1 MKTEVKDQRGSKKGS
16 GISIRTKLIA
26 MVLALSIIPL
36 LIMTVLLTHTLK
48 ENVVELE
55 EKIATQK
62 MITTQKETNSLV
74 NQNYTGVD
82 LLSRNTTL
90 TEAISDP
97 TEEHV
102 QWAYDEL
109 ELADAQFPSAGS
121 MFVYNMKGMQIARAD
136 DGKLNDVSDREYVKE
151 SLAGN
156 KYLSDVIISKAT
168 GEANIYMADPL
179 IAEDGSVVGGVA
191 RSASLSELSDDI
203 KSIDTD
209 NMDITIL
216 DRKGGLAATTEEQY
230 DLTSSEVIDLSGEE
244 YYTLAQS
251 KGTGN
256 AVIMNNGKKVLLSY
270 TLDET
275 TGWTIAVFTDY
286 KYVMKSYDTSLKTAL
301 FILAIAIIAVV
312 IFGYL
317 FASSLAKPI
326 INVKEFASIL
336 ASGDFT
342 TDPLSIKRKDELGD
356 MADSLNEMY
365 YNNADVIRNIGTGSH
380 RVSESSS
387 ELADTSSDLLTR
399 FEEVSSSMQR
409 VNDAMTNTGA
419 ATEEV
424 SASANEVNESVER
437 LAEETKNTK
446 NEVIAITK
454 KAAQIE
460 KEGRESSE
468 HAIAIAQQ
476 RGKELEEATEA
487 AKVVAEIST
496 MADSIAEIASQI
508 NLLSLNASIE
518 AARAGEHG
526 RGFAVVAGEINTL
539 AEQTKSAV
547 EQIQSTVDKIQA
559 AFDQLSSSSAALL
572 SFMKETVGPDYE
584 KFISI
589 GQEYGADAQ
598 KFGELA
604 DNIAEM
610 VRYISESMEQVNAA
624 VAEIAESATN
634 TATSSAEVTDT
645 VNVAG
650 EMMSRMNDMA
660 SDSQDVSNRLDEIVR
675 RFKLDMEMVSDEA
688 VESEEKDTESES

>member
-1 MKTEVKDQRGSKKGS
+1 MKTEVKDQRRSKKGS
-16 GISIRTKLIA
+16 GISIRTQLIA

-74 NQNYTGVD
+74 NRNFTGVD

-109 ELADAQFPSAGS
+109 ELADAQFPSEGL
-121 MFVYNMKGMQIARAD
+121 MFVYNMNGMQIARAD

-230 DLTSSEVIDLSGEE
+230 DLTSGEVIDLSGEE
-244 YYTLAQS
+244 YYALAQS

-301 FILAIAIIAVV
+301 LILAIAIIAVV

-559 AFDQLSSSSAALL
+559 AFDQLSSSSEALL

-675 RFKLDMEMVSDEA
+675 RFKLDMELVSDEA
-688 VESEEKDTESES
+688 VESEEMDTESDS

>member
-1 MKTEVKDQRGSKKGS
+1 MKTDVKDQRGSKKGS
-16 GISIRTKLIA
+16 GISIRTQLIA

-74 NQNYTGVD
+74 NQNFTGVD

-109 ELADAQFPSAGS
+109 ELADAQFPSAGL
-121 MFVYNMKGMQIARAD
+121 MFVYNMQGMQIARAD

-191 RSASLSELSDDI
+191 RSASLSELSDEI

-230 DLTSSEVIDLSGEE
+230 DLTSGEVIDLSGEE

-256 AVIMNNGKKVLLSY
+256 AVIMHNGKKVLLSY

-286 KYVMKSYDTSLKTAL
+286 KYVMKPYDSSLKTAVL
-301 FILAIAIIAVV
+301 ILAIAVLMVV

-326 INVKEFASIL
+326 INVKEFASVL

-342 TDPLSIKRKDELGD
+342 TDPLHIKRKDELGD

-547 EQIQSTVDKIQA
+547 DQIQSTVDKIQA
-559 AFDQLSSSSAALL
+559 AFDQLSSSSEALL

-675 RFKLDMEMVSDEA
+675 RFKLDMSAESD
-688 VESEEKDTESES
+688 SISSQ